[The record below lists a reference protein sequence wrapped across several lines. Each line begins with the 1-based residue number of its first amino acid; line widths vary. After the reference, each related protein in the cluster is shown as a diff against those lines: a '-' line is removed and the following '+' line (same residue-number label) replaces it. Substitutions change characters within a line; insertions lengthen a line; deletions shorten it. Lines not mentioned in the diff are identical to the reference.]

1 VGAYIIRRVLSLIP
15 VLVLVAVV
23 SFLLIHIIPGD
34 PAAVM
39 LGTDATPQE
48 IEKLREDLGLNEPLH
63 VQFYRWI
70 SRVLRGDLGDSFFM
84 GRPVAVALMER
95 LPATIL
101 LAVAALFF
109 AILIGMPAGIIAA
122 VKQGSVIDQLVMVI
136 ALIGVSLPSFWI
148 GLNLILVFSV
158 NLRWLP
164 SGGYVPLTENFI
176 DGLRCLLMPAFAL
189 GFMQAAL
196 IARMTRSSML
206 EVLRQDYIRTARS
219 KGLSEQVVVGLHA
232 LKNAMIPILTVIGTA
247 FGVLLG
253 GAVIVETVF
262 AYPGIGRLV
271 VSAVQRRDY
280 PVIQGALLLIS
291 AIYVLVNLLVDVLYT
306 LIDPRIKY
314 N

>member
-1 VGAYIIRRVLSLIP
+1 
-15 VLVLVAVV
+15 
-23 SFLLIHIIPGD
+23 
-34 PAAVM
+34 M
-39 LGTDATPQE
+39 
-48 IEKLREDLGLNEPLH
+48 
-63 VQFYRWI
+63 
-70 SRVLRGDLGDSFFM
+70 
-84 GRPVAVALMER
+84 
-95 LPATIL
+95 
-101 LAVAALFF
+101 
-109 AILIGMPAGIIAA
+109 
-122 VKQGSVIDQLVMVI
+122 
-136 ALIGVSLPSFWI
+136 
-148 GLNLILVFSV
+148 
-158 NLRWLP
+158 
-164 SGGYVPLTENFI
+164 TENFI

-196 IARMTRSSML
+196 IVRMTRSSML

-219 KGLSEQVVVGLHA
+219 KGLAEQVVVGLHA

-271 VSAVQRRDY
+271 VAAVQRRDY

-291 AIYVLVNLLVDVLYT
+291 SIYVLVNLLVDILYT

>member
-1 VGAYIIRRVLSLIP
+1 MGAYIIRRVLSLIP

>member
-1 VGAYIIRRVLSLIP
+1 MGAYIIRRVLSLIP
-15 VLVLVAVV
+15 VLSLVAVI

-48 IEKLREDLGLNEPLH
+48 IAKLREDLGLNVPLH

-70 SRVLRGDLGDSFFM
+70 SKVLRGDLGDSFFM
-84 GRPVAVALMER
+84 GRPVAVALAER

-109 AILIGMPAGIIAA
+109 ALLIGMPAGIIAA
-122 VKQGSVIDQLVMVI
+122 GRGGSILHQLVMII

-158 NLRWLP
+158 ALRWLP
-164 SGGYVPLTENFI
+164 SGGYVPLTENFF

-219 KGLSEQVVVGLHA
+219 KGLSERVVVGLHA

-291 AIYVLVNLLVDVLYT
+291 SLYVLVNLLVDILYT

>member
-1 VGAYIIRRVLSLIP
+1 MGVYIIRRVLGLIP
-15 VLVLVAVV
+15 VLILVAVV

-39 LGTDATPQE
+39 LGTDATPHE
-48 IEKLREDLGLNEPLH
+48 VEKLREDLGLNEPLH

-84 GRPVAVALMER
+84 GRPVTVALLER

-109 AILIGMPAGIIAA
+109 AVLIGVPAGIIAA
-122 VKQGSVIDQLVMVI
+122 IKQNSIIDQLVMI
-136 ALIGVSLPSFWI
+136 TALIGVSLPSFWI
-148 GLNLILVFSV
+148 GLNLILIFSV

-219 KGLSEQVVVGLHA
+219 KGLAEQVVVGLHA

-271 VSAVQRRDY
+271 VAAVQRRDY

-291 AIYVLVNLLVDVLYT
+291 SIYVLVNLLVDVLYT

>member
-1 VGAYIIRRVLSLIP
+1 MGVYIIRRVLGLIP
-15 VLVLVAVV
+15 VLILVAVV

-48 IEKLREDLGLNEPLH
+48 VEKLREDLGLNEPLH

-84 GRPVAVALMER
+84 GRPVTVALLER

-109 AILIGMPAGIIAA
+109 AVLIGVPAGIIAA
-122 VKQGSVIDQLVMVI
+122 VKQNSITDQLVMII

-148 GLNLILVFSV
+148 GLNLILIFSV

-219 KGLSEQVVVGLHA
+219 KGLAEQVVVGLHA

-271 VSAVQRRDY
+271 VAAVQRRDY

-291 AIYVLVNLLVDVLYT
+291 SIYVLVNLLVDILYT

>member
-15 VLVLVAVV
+15 VLSLVAVI

-48 IEKLREDLGLNEPLH
+48 IAKLREDLGLNVPLH

-70 SRVLRGDLGDSFFM
+70 SKVLRGDLGDSFFM
-84 GRPVAVALMER
+84 GRPVAVALAER

-109 AILIGMPAGIIAA
+109 ALLIGMPAGIIAA
-122 VKQGSVIDQLVMVI
+122 VKRGSIIDQLVMII

-158 NLRWLP
+158 ALRWLP
-164 SGGYVPLTENFI
+164 SGGYVPLTENFF

-219 KGLSEQVVVGLHA
+219 KGLSERVVVGLHA

-291 AIYVLVNLLVDVLYT
+291 SLYVLVNLLVDILYT

>member
-1 VGAYIIRRVLSLIP
+1 VGVYIIRRVLGLIP
-15 VLVLVAVV
+15 VLILVAVV

-48 IEKLREDLGLNEPLH
+48 VEKLREDLGLNEPLH

-84 GRPVAVALMER
+84 GRPVTVALLER

-109 AILIGMPAGIIAA
+109 AVLIGVPAGIIAA
-122 VKQGSVIDQLVMVI
+122 VKQNSITDQLVMII

-148 GLNLILVFSV
+148 GLNLILIFSV
-158 NLRWLP
+158 NFRWLP

-219 KGLSEQVVVGLHA
+219 KGLAEQVVVGLHA

-271 VSAVQRRDY
+271 VAAVQRRDY

-291 AIYVLVNLLVDVLYT
+291 SIYVLVNLLVDILYT

>member
-15 VLVLVAVV
+15 VLSLVAVI

-48 IEKLREDLGLNEPLH
+48 IAKLREDLGLNEPLH

-70 SRVLRGDLGDSFFM
+70 SKVLRGDLGDSFFM
-84 GRPVAVALMER
+84 GRPVAVALAER

-109 AILIGMPAGIIAA
+109 ALLIGMPAGIIAA
-122 VKQGSVIDQLVMVI
+122 VKRGSIIDQLVMII

-158 NLRWLP
+158 ALRWLP
-164 SGGYVPLTENFI
+164 SGGYVPLTENFF

-219 KGLSEQVVVGLHA
+219 KGLSERVVVGLHA

-291 AIYVLVNLLVDVLYT
+291 SLYVLVNLLVDILYT

>member
-1 VGAYIIRRVLSLIP
+1 MGVYIIRRVLGLIP
-15 VLVLVAVV
+15 VLILVAVV

-48 IEKLREDLGLNEPLH
+48 VEKLREDLGLNEPLH

-84 GRPVAVALMER
+84 GRPVTVALLER

-109 AILIGMPAGIIAA
+109 AVLIGVPAGIIAA
-122 VKQGSVIDQLVMVI
+122 VKQNSITDQLVMII

-148 GLNLILVFSV
+148 GLNLILIFSV
-158 NLRWLP
+158 NFRWLP

-219 KGLSEQVVVGLHA
+219 KGLAEQVVVGLHA

-271 VSAVQRRDY
+271 VAAVQRRDY

-291 AIYVLVNLLVDVLYT
+291 SIYVLVNLLVDILYT

>member
-1 VGAYIIRRVLSLIP
+1 MGAYIIRRVLSLIP
-15 VLVLVAVV
+15 VLSLVAVI

-48 IEKLREDLGLNEPLH
+48 IAKLREDLGLNVPLH

-70 SRVLRGDLGDSFFM
+70 SKVLRGDLGDSFFM
-84 GRPVAVALMER
+84 GRPVAVALAER

-109 AILIGMPAGIIAA
+109 ALLIGMPAGIIAA
-122 VKQGSVIDQLVMVI
+122 VKRGSIIDQLVMII

-158 NLRWLP
+158 ALRWLP
-164 SGGYVPLTENFI
+164 SGGYVPLTENFF

-219 KGLSEQVVVGLHA
+219 KGLSERVVVGLHA

-291 AIYVLVNLLVDVLYT
+291 SLYVLVNLLVDILYT

>member
-1 VGAYIIRRVLSLIP
+1 MGAYIIRRVLSLIP
-15 VLVLVAVV
+15 VLSLVAVI

-48 IEKLREDLGLNEPLH
+48 IAKLREDLGLNEPLH

-70 SRVLRGDLGDSFFM
+70 SKVLRGDLGDSFFM
-84 GRPVAVALMER
+84 GRPVAVALAER

-109 AILIGMPAGIIAA
+109 ALLIGMPAGIIAA
-122 VKQGSVIDQLVMVI
+122 VKRGSIIDQLVMII

-158 NLRWLP
+158 ALRWLP
-164 SGGYVPLTENFI
+164 SGGYVPLTENFF

-219 KGLSEQVVVGLHA
+219 KGLSERVVVGLHA

-291 AIYVLVNLLVDVLYT
+291 SLYVLVNLLVDILYT

>member
-1 VGAYIIRRVLSLIP
+1 
-15 VLVLVAVV
+15 VV

>member
-1 VGAYIIRRVLSLIP
+1 MGAYIIRRVLSLIP
-15 VLVLVAVV
+15 VLSLVAVI

-48 IEKLREDLGLNEPLH
+48 IARLREDLGLNEPLH

-70 SRVLRGDLGDSFFM
+70 SKVLRGDLGDSFFM
-84 GRPVAVALMER
+84 GRPVAVALAER

-109 AILIGMPAGIIAA
+109 ALLIGMPAGIIAA
-122 VKQGSVIDQLVMVI
+122 VKRGSIIDQLVMII

-158 NLRWLP
+158 ALRWLP
-164 SGGYVPLTENFI
+164 SGGYVPLTENFF

-219 KGLSEQVVVGLHA
+219 KGLSERVVVGLHA

-291 AIYVLVNLLVDVLYT
+291 SLYVLVNLLVDILYT

>member
-1 VGAYIIRRVLSLIP
+1 LIP
-15 VLVLVAVV
+15 VLSLVAVI

-48 IEKLREDLGLNEPLH
+48 IAKLREDLGLNEPLH

-70 SRVLRGDLGDSFFM
+70 SKVLRGDLGDSFFM
-84 GRPVAVALMER
+84 GRPVAVALAER

-109 AILIGMPAGIIAA
+109 ALLIGMPAGIIAA
-122 VKQGSVIDQLVMVI
+122 VKRGSIIDQLVMII

-158 NLRWLP
+158 ALRWLP
-164 SGGYVPLTENFI
+164 SGGYVPLTENFF

-219 KGLSEQVVVGLHA
+219 KGLSERVVVGLHA

-291 AIYVLVNLLVDVLYT
+291 SLYVLVNLLVDILYT

>member
-1 VGAYIIRRVLSLIP
+1 MGVYIIRRVLGLIP
-15 VLVLVAVV
+15 VLILVAVV

-48 IEKLREDLGLNEPLH
+48 VEKLREDLGLNEPLH

-84 GRPVAVALMER
+84 GRPVTVALLER

-109 AILIGMPAGIIAA
+109 AVLIGVPAGIIAA
-122 VKQGSVIDQLVMVI
+122 IKQNSIIDQLVMI
-136 ALIGVSLPSFWI
+136 TALIGVSLPSFWI
-148 GLNLILVFSV
+148 GLNLILIFSV

-219 KGLSEQVVVGLHA
+219 KGLAEQVVVGLHA

-271 VSAVQRRDY
+271 VAAVQRRDY

-291 AIYVLVNLLVDVLYT
+291 SIYVLVNLLVDVLYT

>member
-1 VGAYIIRRVLSLIP
+1 
-15 VLVLVAVV
+15 
-23 SFLLIHIIPGD
+23 
-34 PAAVM
+34 M

-48 IEKLREDLGLNEPLH
+48 VEKLREDLGLNEPLH

-84 GRPVAVALMER
+84 GRPVTVALLER

-109 AILIGMPAGIIAA
+109 AVLIGVPAGIIAA
-122 VKQGSVIDQLVMVI
+122 IKQNSIIDQLVMI
-136 ALIGVSLPSFWI
+136 TALIGVSLPSFWI
-148 GLNLILVFSV
+148 GLNLILIFSV

-219 KGLSEQVVVGLHA
+219 KGLAEQVVVGLHA

-271 VSAVQRRDY
+271 VAAVQRRDY

-291 AIYVLVNLLVDVLYT
+291 SIYVLVNLLVDVLYT

>member
-1 VGAYIIRRVLSLIP
+1 MGVYIIRRVLGLIP
-15 VLVLVAVV
+15 VLILVAVV

-48 IEKLREDLGLNEPLH
+48 VEKLREDLGLNEPLH

-84 GRPVAVALMER
+84 GRPVTVALLER

-109 AILIGMPAGIIAA
+109 AVLIGVPAGIIAA
-122 VKQGSVIDQLVMVI
+122 IKQNSIIDQLVMI
-136 ALIGVSLPSFWI
+136 TALIGVSLPSFWI
-148 GLNLILVFSV
+148 GLNLILIFSV

-219 KGLSEQVVVGLHA
+219 KGLAEQVVVGLHA

-271 VSAVQRRDY
+271 VAAVQRRDY

-291 AIYVLVNLLVDVLYT
+291 SIYVLVNLLVDILYT

>member
-1 VGAYIIRRVLSLIP
+1 MGVYIIRRVLGLIP
-15 VLVLVAVV
+15 VLILVAVV

-48 IEKLREDLGLNEPLH
+48 VEKLREDLGLNEPLH

-84 GRPVAVALMER
+84 GRPVTVALLER

-109 AILIGMPAGIIAA
+109 AVLIGVPAGIIAA
-122 VKQGSVIDQLVMVI
+122 VKQNSITDQLVMII

-148 GLNLILVFSV
+148 GLNLILIFSV
-158 NLRWLP
+158 NFRWLP

-219 KGLSEQVVVGLHA
+219 KGLAEQVVVGLHA

-271 VSAVQRRDY
+271 VAAVQRRDY
-280 PVIQGALLLIS
+280 PVIQGALLLVS
-291 AIYVLVNLLVDVLYT
+291 SIYVLVNLLVDILYT

>member
-1 VGAYIIRRVLSLIP
+1 MGVYIIRRVLGLIP
-15 VLVLVAVV
+15 VLILVAVV

-39 LGTDATPQE
+39 LGTDATPHE
-48 IEKLREDLGLNEPLH
+48 VEKLREDLGLNEPLH

-84 GRPVAVALMER
+84 GRPVTVALLER

-109 AILIGMPAGIIAA
+109 AVLIGVPAGIIAA
-122 VKQGSVIDQLVMVI
+122 IKQNSIIDQLVMII

-148 GLNLILVFSV
+148 GLNLILIFSV

-219 KGLSEQVVVGLHA
+219 KGLAEQVVVGLHA

-271 VSAVQRRDY
+271 VAAVQRRDY

-291 AIYVLVNLLVDVLYT
+291 SIYVLVNLLVDILYT